1 MPRWPSAFVSLSA
14 LFLVLWIP
22 QSPLAQSQVANSFL
36 SPSTSSEAPGWIG
49 SYGPNGRFKA
59 DSKHVCSI
67 TKHMVAHQRPA
78 EVPGW
83 FDLRDPNGVVVENL
97 APPHRSAKPLRP
109 KSRAAGTLESIVA
122 FAYGRDPLLNEPLH
136 LALDSKQR
144 LIVVDPRIPAV
155 HVLTGEASFRI
166 AGGPN
171 HRLQSPHSVAADA
184 DDNIYVGD
192 RKTGLI
198 QVFNSAGA
206 YLRSLGMFRDEPIF
220 QEPTAIA
227 LDRENRRLFVLD
239 TPVNELLV
247 LDLEGNIIRRIG
259 GHRHLGGVNFDL
271 PNEIALRGSTIAVLD
286 SLGTRLHIFDREGKL
301 VHVFQIGQWSR
312 RTLPHEMG
320 LGLDSAGN
328 VYVSN
333 GEPGIRIYSPAGK
346 LVGRLPNCDRATPG
360 LWIDP
365 SNRMYI
371 ADPSIG
377 RVNVFQLSSAAPQD
391 GTAAAADSQ

>member
-1 MPRWPSAFVSLSA
+1 
-14 LFLVLWIP
+14 
-22 QSPLAQSQVANSFL
+22 
-36 SPSTSSEAPGWIG
+36 
-49 SYGPNGRFKA
+49 
-59 DSKHVCSI
+59 
-67 TKHMVAHQRPA
+67 MVAHQRPA

-301 VHVFQIGQWSR
+301 
-312 RTLPHEMG
+312 
-320 LGLDSAGN
+320 DSAGN